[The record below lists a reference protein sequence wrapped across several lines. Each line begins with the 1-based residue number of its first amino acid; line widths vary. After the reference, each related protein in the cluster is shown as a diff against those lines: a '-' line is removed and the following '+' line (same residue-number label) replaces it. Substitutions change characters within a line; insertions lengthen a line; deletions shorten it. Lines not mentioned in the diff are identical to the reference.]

1 LALVLTVSPA
11 CWALKSSPLERNSF
25 RIGDHEVDNITHAV
39 SMIAS
44 TGAVALLPLYPNDRA
59 MEKDPADASAEYGA
73 EFRSDLVKLH
83 RP

>member
-1 LALVLTVSPA
+1 MPLTLAKHLVEAATRVMNPTF
-11 CWALKSSPLERNSF
+11 PQRT
-25 RIGDHEVDNITHAV
+25 I
-39 SMIAS
+39 
-44 TGAVALLPLYPNDRA
+44 DRA